1 MPKANTRK
9 IRKEKRRTVDPI
21 KQYRE
26 QANARSR
33 KAQAKKGKKLFNKSI
48 SNKSVSR
55 GRTMKR
61 GNQGSRSSSLSLT
74 TSDKKAAAETAIP
87 LLEKSVEEA
96 RPTNAQG
103 APWQRNLSSKSFPP
117 AARNI
122 SGQRK
127 GKKGKQI
134 RKTSASAILTPAQ
147 AFVRNQIDKTTNIQ
161 ADLESMNRIFA
172 NSQPMPAAAG
182 PTRKAITGARASTNQ
197 TLGPSASRTAVE
209 SGISISPVFQCRVAI
224 NSIFPTIDRAEFL
237 SSVPYGFTM
246 TSGGQSGAM
255 AANVMNSGVT
265 INTSQWNE
273 AFNTIFG
280 ETSKQR
286 KSNPYALHPPPDPRR
301 LNNNVYIEYSRDWKL
316 TYSWMTMLPL
326 LWGVNPNNPPPPLHC
341 EHKLPLFWLAAFGCG
356 PETKLAMFSNIS
368 VYSGIVE
375 EIQRITGET
384 IPDIRAKIQAR
395 IGVGAASDMS
405 AFEGSGGAIDPAIRR
420 ARVSE
425 AYVSVKHTVRE
436 ECYAWEFPCVNSAIK
451 SQMVFINL
459 ILVSGQLYYVIAKQA
474 ISNYVEGLATN
485 TSQSCID
492 MWYTILMNI
501 LQARGVNISN
511 WKAVT
516 EAVGLTLKRE
526 RDVAALIQRAAGPA
540 GGNERIIGLVNSF
553 LSPQQK
559 RQIPG
564 RQYTKQYI
572 YDSMV
577 IQLLKLTSLLNNTVN
592 QVCNWGSTL
601 PDGGIRNNL
610 YLNYIRIA
618 RFCES
623 NPRYASKVM
632 ATKGSD
638 GHWNQPST
646 GMFTML
652 RNLRNETDRA
662 QRAAADLY
670 ISQIQNANGQLTIPP
685 SNLIQRGGSLILPM
699 GSGNLDLGNSD
710 FSFIVNDAANES
722 LEIQARIDDEVDN
735 TAANE
740 FGGYDAD
747 DEQTSGSDFSPY
759 RSPSMRRQ
767 FSDVDPNA
775 LNRLREGRRSMADE
789 LAAAASA
796 TTSGLGMQQTGL
808 SPSSN
813 PRYSPVVGFTP
824 IQASTGQTPRT
835 GEEGDVDTGT
845 GKGRKKAPI
854 PQTRDPA
861 RRRPLDFGVGNNPPA
876 DQLITRQDSLDPGY
890 LGGESQSQQG
900 SQPWS
905 SSLGYQGGGKKK
917 KKKKKKTKK
926 KRRRRRK
933 RTRRK

>member
-1 MPKANTRK
+1 MPKANTVK
-9 IRKEKRRTVDPI
+9 KRKEKRRTVDDPI
-21 KQYRE
+21 KQFR
-26 QANARSR
+26 AHAKARSR
-33 KAQAKKGKKLFNKSI
+33 KAQAKKGKKLFNTSL
-48 SNKSVSR
+48 SR
-55 GRTMKR
+55 GRTVKK
-61 GNQGSRSSSLSLT
+61 GKPGSRNTSLT
-74 TSDKKAAAETAIP
+74 RSASEKKAAAATAIRLSKMP
-87 LLEKSVEEA
+87 VSEA

-103 APWQRNLSSKSFPP
+103 ASWQRNVSSRSFAP
-117 AARNI
+117 AARNVA
-122 SGQRK
+122 GQRK
-127 GKKGKQI
+127 SKKDKQI
-134 RKTSASAILTPAQ
+134 RKTSVSASLTPAQ

-161 ADLESMNRIFA
+161 ADQGSMNRIFE

-182 PTRKAITGARASTNQ
+182 PTRKAMAGARASTNQ
-197 TLGPSASRTAVE
+197 ALGPSSSRTAVE
-209 SGISISPVFQCRVAI
+209 SALSISPVFQCRVAI
-224 NSIFPTIDRAEFL
+224 NSIFPTIPIVRAEFL

-265 INTSQWNE
+265 INRSQWNE
-273 AFNTIFG
+273 AFNIIFG
-280 ETSKQR
+280 KTHKQR
-286 KSNPYALHPPPDPRR
+286 KSKPYTLSPPPDPRG
-301 LNNNVYIEYSRDWKL
+301 LNNNDYIEQSRDWKL

-326 LWGVNPNNPPPPLHC
+326 LWGVNPDNSPPPLHC

-375 EIQRITGET
+375 EIQRVTRET

-420 ARVSE
+420 ARVSAE
-425 AYVSVKHTVRE
+425 YVSVKHTVRE

-459 ILVSGQLYYVIAKQA
+459 ILGDDGQLYYVIAKQA

-485 TSQSCID
+485 TSTSCID

-511 WKAVT
+511 WKAVS
-516 EAVGLTLKRE
+516 EAVGSTLNRPG
-526 RDVAALIQRAAGPA
+526 DVVTLIQRAAASSGE
-540 GGNERIIGLVNSF
+540 GIIGLVNNF

-559 RQIPG
+559 QNIPR

-577 IQLLKLTSLLNNTVN
+577 VQLLKLTSLLNNTVN
-592 QVCNWGSTL
+592 QVCDWGSSL

-623 NPRYASKVM
+623 NPRYADKVG
-632 ATKGSD
+632 ATQDSD
-638 GHWNQPST
+638 GHWNQPTT

-662 QRAAADLY
+662 QREDADLY
-670 ISQIQNANGQLTIPP
+670 ISQIQNANGQLTI
-685 SNLIQRGGSLILPM
+685 STGNLTQRGGSLILPR
-699 GSGNLDLGNSD
+699 GSQDLDLGNSY
-710 FSFIVNDAANES
+710 FSIAVNDAANEP
-722 LEIQARIDDEVDN
+722 LEFQAEVDDAVDLD
-735 TAANE
+735 AADE

-747 DEQTSGSDFSPY
+747 DEQTSGSDFSPH
-759 RSPSMRRQ
+759 RSPSLRRQ

-775 LNRLREGRRSMADE
+775 LSRLRQQQQRMAGE
-789 LAAAASA
+789 LAAAAPA
-796 TTSGLGMQQTGL
+796 TASGVGMVQPGL

-813 PRYSPVVGFTP
+813 QIRTSPVVSVTP
-824 IQASTGQTPRT
+824 IQASTGLTPGSGELGDIDSGAGIGRRT
-835 GEEGDVDTGT
+835 AQPMTGNRDVLRRQLYDTV
-845 GKGRKKAPI
+845 PE
-854 PQTRDPA
+854 
-861 RRRPLDFGVGNNPPA
+861 
-876 DQLITRQDSLDPGY
+876 ITRQDSIDPGY
-890 LGGESQSQQG
+890 MGSQSQQLSLDYEGG
-900 SQPWS
+900 S
-905 SSLGYQGGGKKK
+905 KKK

-926 KRRRRRK
+926 KRRRRKK